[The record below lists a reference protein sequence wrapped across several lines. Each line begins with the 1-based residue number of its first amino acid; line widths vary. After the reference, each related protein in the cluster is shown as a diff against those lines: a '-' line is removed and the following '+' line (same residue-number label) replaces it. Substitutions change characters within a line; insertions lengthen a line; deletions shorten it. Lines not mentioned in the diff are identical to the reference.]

1 MKDNN
6 SKQKSEKKSSK
17 KSYKKKYFKVLGIS
31 MLIVCIL
38 YGSGF
43 ALAFYEYDTSSNYD
57 VNKQVKE
64 WSAANKDGETS
75 ESNNS
80 QDKVPTKVRTNFLLV
95 GRDKIAGLTDTII
108 VGTFN
113 ALSGDISLVSVPRDL
128 YTVLE
133 RDKIKELNKIGRNPP
148 SYFKLNSLFNYVGG
162 SKDTQV
168 GIKYLKEEVSEII
181 GEDFNIDYYFMIDTA
196 GFREVVDAIGGI
208 DFDVPAGGLYYSDPG
223 QDLYINL
230 KGGMQHLNGRQAEG
244 LVRFRKGYA
253 TQDLK
258 RMEIQQE
265 FLKVFMQTVLS
276 SKELSSNLEG
286 LIKTLMQY
294 VETDFTLGDLMDNYM
309 GTLSEISSGE
319 LKLNFK
325 SATLPCE
332 GGMIDGA
339 YYFQL
344 NEDEAKEVI
353 DEYIFGI
360 VDSSETET
368 TSEETT
374 SEKTKK

>member
-75 ESNNS
+75 ESDNT

-360 VDSSETET
+360 VDNSETET
-368 TSEETT
+368 TSEGTT